1 MHLPVLSKL
10 HHISLAL
17 TTHTIFDVLFRQI
30 AENKQS
36 LQHYKQASSALENA
50 LEKD

>member
-1 MHLPVLSKL
+1 
-10 HHISLAL
+10 
-17 TTHTIFDVLFRQI
+17 
-30 AENKQS
+30 